1 MTNQIIADII
11 LIIHFLIIFFVI
23 SLFLLIPI
31 SYKLNWEYLK
41 NKTIR
46 VVHISLITLVTI
58 ETLIGV
64 HCPLTILEN
73 KLRGIFFHTSFISKI
88 LKEIIFWELPGT
100 YFLTTYI
107 LCFLWTIFLWWR
119 YPPKKKNV

>member
-46 VVHISLITLVTI
+46 VAHISLITLVTI

-73 KLRGIFFHTSFISKI
+73 KLRGIFFKGY
-88 LKEIIFWELPGT
+88 L
-100 YFLTTYI
+100 
-107 LCFLWTIFLWWR
+107 
-119 YPPKKKNV
+119 